1 MAKEKEVKIK
11 IGLDTAEAQKKAS
24 GLFGDLKSKAKEA
37 GQGFSELGAL
47 AKASLVGMV
56 ITGATMAV
64 KALVDVG
71 KAIVEIGRE
80 ASKFQSVQNAF
91 GAMARGIGQDADVML
106 QKMREGIKGTVN
118 DLTLMT
124 EANKAM
130 MLGLD
135 MGRVDEMMG
144 IALAASKATGQSVEQ
159 TTAAV
164 LGGLAEQKA
173 NMLESVGITFDANA
187 AYNEYAKSLGKTA
200 DQLTNAE
207 KKQAFLNEAL
217 KVGGQMAESIG
228 TKGLLTFN
236 QSISAIGSSIDNMK
250 AKISTSLLPTFTALA
265 SMANDFFA
273 KQEKNI
279 NNGDLERYDSLWRKI
294 GSAVVYVGSILSDVF
309 EDMNSGGRRAIL
321 DMQKMELGWK
331 RLKIAMGD
339 FRDAYSDAF
348 SSDEALQR
356 WNREWDDINQQI
368 ENYSVYEQS
377 LMDRDWAGRAAKSV
391 EVYEGKLKALDEQ
404 AKKSGES
411 VRTLG
416 SALDNVKPP
425 GSAGGA
431 NDNFTGGGG
440 GEGEKLGMDIGAEV
454 SGKID
459 AMSGITGLGGG
470 VTGVVGMAVE
480 GAIQSYT
487 TMLNAEAQF
496 LAVRSQKVSYFA
508 DLFIGLAQK
517 QKEMEIQTAQEK
529 WDSIIEKEKEGFA
542 ALQTQIEDNM
552 TAHIEQINAGYA
564 QQLFSTEE
572 KETKIVQAQKFAQEQ
587 KDKNTKEYNKKMA
600 QTEKEKNAEMKRLAD
615 EKEAQDSA
623 MRKQRAM
630 ITWMI
635 QAAQLEAQK
644 RIQIAQVTIST
655 ASSAAQAL
663 GMSIG
668 MLGPIAGTV
677 VGAGLAANIIA
688 AGEMSKA
695 AIMSQ
700 VALPPSDLF
709 LADGGIVMP
718 RPGGVQATIAE
729 AGQPE
734 AVIPLD
740 RMGSM
745 GGVTINV
752 QNLYATEDLPERL
765 VDMIDQEL
773 YKRARVGQSVFASEV
788 AR

>member
-1 MAKEKEVKIK
+1 MAKKGQVEIQVK
-11 IGLDTAEAQKKAS
+11 LDSADAQKKAT
-24 GLFGDLKSKAKEA
+24 GFFGDLKNKAKEA
-37 GQGFSELGAL
+37 GQSFSEMGAL
-47 AKASLVGMV
+47 GKAAIG
-56 ITGATMAV
+56 GAIVAGAAMAV
-64 KALVDVG
+64 NALINVG

-159 TTAAV
+159 TTAAI

-187 AYNEYAKSLGKTA
+187 AYAEYAKSLGKTA

-217 KVGGQMAESIG
+217 KVGNKIVGEQG
-228 TKGLLTFN
+228 GLLTFD
-236 QSISAIGSSIDNMK
+236 QSMSKIGATIDNFKSKLAATALPALTALGNMAAKAADNISKMFGSGAQDTSTSIFDKLGKAVAYVGGFISGYIGSWIKMFKLLGDTIQSVAKVMEASFNM
-250 AKISTSLLPTFTALA
+250 TAA
-265 SMANDFFA
+265 AA
-273 KQEKNI
+273 QGNI
-279 NNGDLERYDSLWRKI
+279 
-294 GSAVVYVGSILSDVF
+294 
-309 EDMNSGGRRAIL
+309 
-321 DMQKMELGWK
+321 
-331 RLKIAMGD
+331 
-339 FRDAYSDAF
+339 
-348 SSDEALQR
+348 
-356 WNREWDDINQQI
+356 
-368 ENYSVYEQS
+368 
-377 LMDRDWAGRAAKSV
+377 
-391 EVYEGKLKALDEQ
+391 EQ
-404 AKKSGES
+404 AKQYYNELKVAAEKSIETQGQLAIQFAKAGLPAAIANAHES
-411 VRTLG
+411 MSEYEQTLARVNTEQEKAGQSARSLG
-416 SALDNVKPP
+416 SALDNVRPDGKHAQAAAPEKPK
-425 GSAGGA
+425 GI
-431 NDNFTGGGG
+431 
-440 GEGEKLGMDIGAEV
+440 GMDVGAEV

-459 AMSGITGLGGG
+459 AMSGIAGLGGG

-529 WDSIIEKEKEGFA
+529 WDAIIEKEKEGFA

-600 QTEKEKNAEMKRLAD
+600 QTEKDKNAEMKRLAD